1 MFQRLWRPI
10 TLAVFSAIAGAVLG
24 ALADDLL
31 QQSDQILRAIAVVVS
46 LMAVG
51 LFAMLLAHDKSAQS
65 TRTALS
71 DQLTALNKDLS
82 QRIELVSKQYGLSV
96 DRVMLAEIAQLGR
109 MEDDRTAQRFLS
121 AKRELLVLDVLS
133 EGGHWPTS
141 ALPEEYSRT
150 FYDSLVAHV
159 EANSPPLVYK
169 RIIQVEDMAE
179 PFRHATTAS
188 VREHCE
194 QMVRL
199 RREQGPR
206 IALFVAEKRMPYK
219 FIIIDET
226 MLILQLLEY
235 DDEKRNLR
243 IWQELAVSDP
253 RGDLVSAFREIWT
266 DIEQRS
272 RLVEKSPADWV

>member
-1 MFQRLWRPI
+1 MWRPI

-24 ALADDLL
+24 GMADVLL
-31 QQSDQILRAIAVVVS
+31 QTESQILGAIGIVVS

-51 LFAMLLAHDKSAQS
+51 LFAMLLAHDKSAH
-65 TRTALS
+65 TLAG
-71 DQLTALNKDLS
+71 QLTALKQDLS
-82 QRIELVSKQYGLSV
+82 LQIEMVSQQYGLSV

-121 AKRELLVLDVLS
+121 AQKELLVLDVLS

-150 FYDSLVAHV
+150 FFDSLVAHV
-159 EANSPPLVYK
+159 EEDSSSLVYK

-179 PFRHATTAS
+179 PFRHATTES
-188 VREHCE
+188 VREHCQE
-194 QMVRL
+194 MVRL
-199 RREQGPR
+199 RREKGPR
-206 IALFVAEKRMPYK
+206 VALFVAAKRMPLK

-226 MLILQLLEY
+226 TLILQLLEY

-253 RGDLVSAFREIWT
+253 RGDLVSAFRLIWT

-272 RLVEKSPADWV
+272 RLVEQPLDARL